1 MQDVQIFTCLT
12 AYTDE
17 YGSTWILVF
26 NKVLWFRTSMYN
38 PNKIR
43 MAGILV
49 SDDQFDENWKLG
61 IAHKKV
67 FIHFKTDGTT
77 IYFDSR
83 FPTQREI
90 T

>member
-1 MQDVQIFTCLT
+1 
-12 AYTDE
+12 
-17 YGSTWILVF
+17 
-26 NKVLWFRTSMYN
+26 MYN